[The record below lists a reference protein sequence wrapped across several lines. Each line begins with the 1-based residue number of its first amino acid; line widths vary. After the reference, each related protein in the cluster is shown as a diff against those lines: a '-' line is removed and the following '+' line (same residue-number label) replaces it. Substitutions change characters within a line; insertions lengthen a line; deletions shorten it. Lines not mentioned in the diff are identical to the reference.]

1 MPDSPAPDAPVSSE
15 VERLIHEPATTCLNC
30 GATLPGAFCPA
41 CGQKAQ
47 AARQPVGTLVRETFT
62 EMFGLDGR
70 FWRSV
75 GALLVRPGHLTRE
88 YVAGR
93 RMRYLRPL
101 RLYLTSTLA
110 FFFLLSVLDP
120 AGRLERQLAESS
132 GADSLVVPARRI
144 AEIDSALA
152 AARADSAD
160 ASAAPPDSSVAG
172 APGGW
177 EADVEGIVLDSEH
190 RRRRRMALERRV
202 LAGMPPDSALS
213 AVAVDRAVSAL
224 ASPAEGE
231 IYVGSVDGALDRGAI
246 ARIMR
251 ATNRADMA
259 RETSALVRGT
269 VSRIPT
275 AMFLLLPLFALLL
288 KLLYA
293 RREWYYAEHVVFAL
307 HTHAFAFF
315 VFSLVLLAYV
325 WPGASEGMQL
335 GAIQGAGL
343 VLPLYF
349 LLAQKRVYG
358 QSWPKTLAKASLLG
372 LGYGLLLTAGLVAV
386 AMLVALQ

>member
-1 MPDSPAPDAPVSSE
+1 MPDVPVSSE
-15 VERLIHEPATTCLNC
+15 VDRLVREPATTCLNC

-120 AGRLERQLAESS
+120 AARLERQLAESS

-144 AEIDSALA
+144 AQIDSALA
-152 AARADSAD
+152 AARSDSAD
-160 ASAAPPDSSVAG
+160 AAVSALDSSVAG
-172 APGGW
+172 APGAGGW
-177 EADVEGIVLDSEH
+177 EADVEDIVLDSD
-190 RRRRRMALERRV
+190 RRRQRRMALERRV

-231 IYVGSVDGALDRGAI
+231 IYVGSVDGALDRGAV

-259 RETSALVRGT
+259 REASALVRAT

-325 WPGASEGMQL
+325 WSGASEGMRL
-335 GAIQGAGL
+335 GAIQAAGV

-358 QSWPKTLAKASLLG
+358 QSWPKTLVKASLLG
-372 LGYGLLLTAGLVAV
+372 IGYVLLLAIGLVAV
-386 AMLVALQ
+386 AALVALQ